1 MLRAY
6 IDKQEWRDLLEE
18 DEVDIE
24 GDRLLEEIRND
35 RLNRLAH
42 DEEY

>member
-1 MLRAY
+1 MENE
-6 IDKQEWRDLLEE
+6 QWRLLVED

-35 RLNRLAH
+35 RFARLASGT
-42 DEEY
+42 EF